1 MTRLFCLRFAIAMS
15 IALVV
20 GASAQAG
27 DFDGTW
33 IMNANGWTFTLKLEQ
48 NDDAIK
54 GTMTGINNDQTSTV
68 EGKIKG
74 NEIIFTRDN
83 GQEYRG
89 FLFVGDPTDK
99 TNKLTVAGIFKSG
112 DDNAGWYLKR

>member
-1 MTRLFCLRFAIAMS
+1 MAVMLLAGTLAR
-15 IALVV
+15 
-20 GASAQAG
+20 AG

-68 EGKIKG
+68 EGKVK
-74 NEIIFTRDN
+74 
-83 GQEYRG
+83 
-89 FLFVGDPTDK
+89 
-99 TNKLTVAGIFKSG
+99 
-112 DDNAGWYLKR
+112 